1 MYSLVGQRLAGHLLS
16 TIKIRDRKLL
26 GKYLVSLEAGLLL
39 DTEWMVVR
47 HGALF
52 DFDHL
57 WILIYDFLRSVM
69 LPQFFLMFIIIS
81 SNPMILSFIS

>member
-1 MYSLVGQRLAGHLLS
+1 
-16 TIKIRDRKLL
+16 
-26 GKYLVSLEAGLLL
+26 LLL